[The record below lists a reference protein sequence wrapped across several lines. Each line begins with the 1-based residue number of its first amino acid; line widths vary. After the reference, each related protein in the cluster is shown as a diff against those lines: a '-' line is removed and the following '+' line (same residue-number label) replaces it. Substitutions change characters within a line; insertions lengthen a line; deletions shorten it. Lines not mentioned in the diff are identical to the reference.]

1 LQENINLSIARAV
14 ARAAREAA
22 QNLDMAAIIA
32 ITASG
37 YTARIVSRYRPRAPI
52 VAITPD
58 ERVQRQLQL
67 FWGVRPLLAPRTQ
80 NTDEMTANALQAV
93 QQQGLVKEDDLVA
106 ITAGTAGSEPGTT
119 NLLRIHV
126 IQ

>member
-1 LQENINLSIARAV
+1 
-14 ARAAREAA
+14 
-22 QNLDMAAIIA
+22 
-32 ITASG
+32 
-37 YTARIVSRYRPRAPI
+37 
-52 VAITPD
+52 
-58 ERVQRQLQL
+58 
-67 FWGVRPLLAPRTQ
+67 
-80 NTDEMTANALQAV
+80 MTANALQAV